1 MKRGVLLSTA
11 LLAVAIVSLNGCA
24 TLHASPR
31 AKLEEAR
38 ASYEPVQIA
47 IEGVVMSPTVGADLK
62 ARLRLVD
69 EEAMNAL
76 RAGRFALEEGREED
90 AAFYTSLLR
99 QALIR
104 ARSYIAGSAEAEN
117 AGDPLSVPASPP
129 ASQ

>member
-1 MKRGVLLSTA
+1 MKRSVLLSIG
-11 LLAVAIVSLNGCA
+11 LLAVAIGSLSACA

-47 IEGVVMSPTVGADLK
+47 IEGVVSSPTVDPDLK

-76 RAGRFALEEGREED
+76 RAGRFALEEGRDED

-104 ARSYIAGSAEAEN
+104 ARTYIATSPEAEN
-117 AGDPLSVPASPP
+117 AGDPLSVPAVP
-129 ASQ
+129 AGQ